1 MIATASYGILPNFEL
16 LRDRAE
22 IVAIADPL
30 IDRARAVANDYG
42 IAAWYP
48 SLAEMLVDADLD
60 AVVNLTPIPV
70 HYETSL
76 AILEAGKHLVTEKPL
91 ATTLEEA
98 DELCD
103 AADRRGLT
111 IVAAPPS
118 MLSREIL
125 TAKHMVLE
133 GAIGRVAFARV
144 HSSHAG
150 AAAYGWPTDPTWL
163 YSAGSGPLLDM
174 GVYGIHEITGI
185 LGPAKRVVAYSGL
198 TSSTRSVRGGPFAG
212 MEIDVTA
219 DDNVLLMLDFGNAIF
234 AVVDATFNML
244 AARGP
249 HLELYGSEG
258 TLNVYQPLPDED
270 FAPSIELFRREALA
284 GMSGWIRPVLSESVF
299 IPDRVAALER
309 AVLIDHLIDCLRD
322 GTRPI
327 LGADHAR
334 HALEIMLK
342 AQVSAREGVVMSLS
356 TTFANE

>member
-60 AVVNLTPIPV
+60 AVVNLTKNPV

-133 GAIGRVAFARV
+133 GAIGRVAFASV

-185 LGPAKRVVAYSGL
+185 LGPAKRVVAFSGL

-258 TLNVYQPLPDED
+258 TLTCTSRCRTKTLPRRSNFSVARRWQECPAGSGRC
-270 FAPSIELFRREALA
+270 FPSPSSSLIESPRSSAPCSSTTSSTVSEMGRE
-284 GMSGWIRPVLSESVF
+284 
-299 IPDRVAALER
+299 
-309 AVLIDHLIDCLRD
+309 
-322 GTRPI
+322 I